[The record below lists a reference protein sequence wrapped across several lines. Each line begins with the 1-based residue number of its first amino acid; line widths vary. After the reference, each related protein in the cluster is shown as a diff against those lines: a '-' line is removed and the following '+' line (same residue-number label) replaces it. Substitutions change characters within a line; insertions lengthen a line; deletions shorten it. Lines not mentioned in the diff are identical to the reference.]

1 MADVTD
7 SILGIIPVAVA
18 GGVAIGMTNMAMGM
32 ANSSQRRQ
40 GSTSQRGR
48 GRKVMRKR
56 NVGAKKAQRKARAL
70 VTESNTRSAAGKKSI
85 NHILFG

>member
-32 ANSSQRRQ
+32 ANSSQRRR

-48 GRKVMRKR
+48 GRKAIRKP
-56 NVGAKKAQRKARAL
+56 VQ
-70 VTESNTRSAAGKKSI
+70 KSTI
-85 NHILFG
+85 PGFGSMHSSLF